1 MRFTMNRQN
10 MAWTIVLGA
19 VFLSTVATRNI
30 EAWQASSQTELKA
43 QSNDAPVIRRIL
55 PSGDDQDKKASSTS
69 QRETQQQL
77 PKVRAS
83 SFQGVTPGETTTTEL
98 IETLGEPQS
107 RQEQAGEEV
116 FTYRVGPFPR
126 VEVMVSEGVISSIII
141 YLEKLAPPE
150 DVAKEL
156 KLDTYEAVL
165 IRSESGTV
173 MGQIYPE
180 RGVMFSFDPDAEG
193 RMVGQLVLEQ
203 ITAEPFLMR
212 VRQDRDHQYKKNL
225 SDLEYAH
232 QYAPNSADI
241 YWVKAQILESIGNY
255 RRALSAVDK
264 AVGLKPQDARLLTT
278 RAKIHFKLDDHEA
291 AIADAKAVI
300 ADKVVPPEYQARAN
314 CLLADFMANGP
325 DHRYNE
331 ALRIH
336 QEALQ
341 MAVQLATTDRT
352 EVRRYAKRVLVD
364 AYFGVANDIARGKW
378 QNKQETMLKWLKG
391 ASEIAYGML
400 EYDEGETALRLE
412 IIHRT
417 LRSYAGLKIN
427 ADAEKAVGQLLNE
440 LDQVVRTSPDF
451 SYQNELRWIAIET
464 LYEAIEISRTRG
476 DNKQVIKFA
485 EEAEK
490 LIDQLN
496 RQREPTPHS
505 DHLMGKIYFYA
516 GLAESI
522 GQQNHQKAV
531 QYYEKSLPYFS
542 VDLPARNAPEHG
554 LHGER
559 FVSMGVSYWQTR
571 AQDVAVKLTERGL
584 EIMLAAERVG
594 RLEEAALAVPYGN
607 LATMFEALEDPDR
620 ASRYAARAAAIES
633 R

>member
-1 MRFTMNRQN
+1 MRFTMNHQY
-10 MAWTIVLGA
+10 MAWIIVLGT
-19 VFLSTVATRNI
+19 VFLSTVVAKNV
-30 EAWQASSQTELKA
+30 EAWQASAPGILNA
-43 QSNDAPVIRRIL
+43 PSNDAPVTRRRL
-55 PSGDDQDKKASSTS
+55 PSGDDQDEEASSAS
-69 QRETQQQL
+69 QGETPQQP

-83 SFQGVTPGETTTTEL
+83 SFQGVTPGETTTAKL

-107 RQEQAGEEV
+107 RQEKDGEEV
-116 FTYRVGPFPR
+116 FTYKVGPFPR
-126 VEVMVSEGVISSIII
+126 VQVIVSDGAIASIVI

-150 DVAKEL
+150 DVAQEL
-156 KLDTYEAVL
+156 KLDTFEAVL
-165 IRSESGTV
+165 IHSDSGIV

-180 RGVMFSFDPDAEG
+180 RGVMFSFDSDSEE

-203 ITAEPFLMR
+203 ITSEPFLMR
-212 VRQDRDHQYKKNL
+212 VRQDRNHQYKNNL
-225 SDLEYAH
+225 RDLAYAH
-232 QYAPNSADI
+232 QYAPDSAEI
-241 YWVKAQILESIGNY
+241 YWLEAQILESIGSY

-264 AVGLKPQDARLLTT
+264 AVGLEPQDSRLLTT
-278 RAKIHFKLDDHEA
+278 RAKIHFELDDLEA
-291 AIADAKAVI
+291 AVADAEAVI
-300 ADKVVPPEYQARAN
+300 ADKVSQPEYKARAY

-325 DHRYNE
+325 DHKYNE

-341 MAVQLATTDRT
+341 MGVQLATTDRT
-352 EVRRYAKRVLVD
+352 EVRRYAKRVLID

-378 QNKQETMLKWLKG
+378 QNKQDTMLKWLKG

-400 EYDEGETALRLE
+400 EFDGGETDLRLQ
-412 IIHRT
+412 IIHKT
-417 LRSYAGLKIN
+417 LIAYAGLKIN
-427 ADAEKAVGQLLNE
+427 ADADKAVTQLLKE
-440 LDQVVRTSPDF
+440 LDHVVGTSPDIG
-451 SYQNELRWIAIET
+451 YQNELRWITIET

-476 DNKQVIKFA
+476 DNKQVIRFA
-485 EEAEK
+485 NEAEK
-490 LIDQLN
+490 LINQLD
-496 RQREPTPHS
+496 RQRERTPHS
-505 DHLMGKIYFYA
+505 DHLIGKIYFYA

-522 GQQNHQKAV
+522 GHQNHQKAV

-542 VDLPARNAPEHG
+542 VDLPARNTAEHG

-571 AQDVAVKLTERGL
+571 AQDEAVNLTERGL
-584 EIMLAAERVG
+584 EIMLAAERAG

-607 LATMFEALEDPDR
+607 LATMYEALKDSDR